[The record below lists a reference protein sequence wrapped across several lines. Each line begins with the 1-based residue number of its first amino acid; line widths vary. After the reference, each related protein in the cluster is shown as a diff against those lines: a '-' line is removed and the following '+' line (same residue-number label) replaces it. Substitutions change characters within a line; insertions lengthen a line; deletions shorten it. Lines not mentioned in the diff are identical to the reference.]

1 MAARAGACFGHV
13 GGVRVRLST
22 TSVPDACNRPSPC
35 VWLTASA
42 RLLSSSG
49 PPAAHEYI
57 GDQAMALIS
66 GTVAQLTIA
75 FVGAAGTAEK
85 VAR

>member
-1 MAARAGACFGHV
+1 VCPAAKARAIALTSGGGAP
-13 GGVRVRLST
+13 RAIALATR
-22 TSVPDACNRPSPC
+22 R
-35 VWLTASA
+35 W
-42 RLLSSSG
+42 
-49 PPAAHEYI
+49 
-57 GDQAMALIS
+57 LIS

>member
-1 MAARAGACFGHV
+1 V
-13 GGVRVRLST
+13 GERF
-22 TSVPDACNRPSPC
+22 
-35 VWLTASA
+35 
-42 RLLSSSG
+42 
-49 PPAAHEYI
+49 
-57 GDQAMALIS
+57 GDQAMALIC